1 MFNQIEFFSGEVWV
15 NEVTSDPD
23 YKTDFKLDTVS
34 NKDDSK
40 GNGTVDI
47 TKAKSGKDK
56 KKAEEKN
63 DEEEMDIYEDV
74 MKLEIKTQP
83 LVQAIVLSD
92 DDDNVAEE
100 TERDAEK
107 QNMDAEKQN
116 MDAEKLNK
124 TNTALP
130 TDKSLETGS
139 KTLNGNST
147 KIASLKEISGNKT
160 SLNGTTKTQNLVD
173 DAKANTSA
181 ENNAAGEDQN
191 SDDDTA
197 MIIDDE
203 VAESTAR
210 TRVYVR
216 KRKLGSDNAPDT
228 TVAPEKEMSGK
239 VSTVTKATA
248 ENGHSNVQAETN
260 VLKDQEPPQT
270 NSAEVPREGN
280 TPDMIEQAQPTD
292 GKQPSDVPKSQPVQ
306 KPKRR
311 LIAVSAASIAAG
323 VLTGLGVSSEKDTTQ
338 KTGEILF
345 MS

>member
-23 YKTDFKLDTVS
+23 YKTDFKLDTLS

-40 GNGTVDI
+40 GSGTVDI
-47 TKAKSGKDK
+47 IKEKSGKDK

-92 DDDNVAEE
+92 DDNVAEE
-100 TERDAEK
+100 TERDVEK
-107 QNMDAEKQN
+107 QNMDA
-116 MDAEKLNK
+116 DKLNK
-124 TNTALP
+124 TNAALP
-130 TDKSLETGS
+130 ADKNLETGS
-139 KTLNGNST
+139 KTLNGNRA
-147 KIASLKEISGNKT
+147 KIASLEETSGAKA
-160 SLNGTTKTQNLVD
+160 SLNGTTITQNLVA
-173 DAKANTSA
+173 DAKASTSA
-181 ENNAAGEDQN
+181 ETNAADEDQN

-216 KRKLGSDNAPDT
+216 KRKLGSDNALDT

-239 VSTVTKATA
+239 VSKVAKATA
-248 ENGHSNVQAETN
+248 ENRHSNVQAETN
-260 VLKDQEPPQT
+260 VPKDQEPPQT
-270 NSAEVPREGN
+270 KSAEVPQEGN
-280 TPDMIEQAQPTD
+280 TPDTVQQAQPTD
-292 GKQPSDVPKSQPVQ
+292 GKQPSHVPKSQPVQ

-323 VLTGLGVSSEKDTTQ
+323 VLTGLGVSAGKDTAQ
-338 KTGEILF
+338 KTGEIHF

>member
-1 MFNQIEFFSGEVWV
+1 
-15 NEVTSDPD
+15 
-23 YKTDFKLDTVS
+23 
-34 NKDDSK
+34 
-40 GNGTVDI
+40 
-47 TKAKSGKDK
+47 
-56 KKAEEKN
+56 
-63 DEEEMDIYEDV
+63 MDIYEDV

-100 TERDAEK
+100 PERGAEK
-107 QNMDAEKQN
+107 QNMDA
-116 MDAEKLNK
+116 DKLNK

-130 TDKSLETGS
+130 ADKSLETGS

-147 KIASLKEISGNKT
+147 KIASLEERSEPKA

-173 DAKANTSA
+173 DAKASTSA
-181 ENNAAGEDQN
+181 ENNAADEDQN

-228 TVAPEKEMSGK
+228 TVALEKEISVK
-239 VSTVTKATA
+239 VSTAVKATA
-248 ENGHSNVQAETN
+248 ENGQSNAQVETN
-260 VLKDQEPPQT
+260 ALKNQELPQT
-270 NSAEVPREGN
+270 KSAEVPREGN
-280 TPDMIEQAQPTD
+280 TSDAIQEAQPTD

-323 VLTGLGVSSEKDTTQ
+323 VLTGLGVSAEKDTAQ

>member
-23 YKTDFKLDTVS
+23 YKTDFKLDTLS

-40 GNGTVDI
+40 GSGTVDI
-47 TKAKSGKDK
+47 IKEKSGKDK
-56 KKAEEKN
+56 KKAEQKN
-63 DEEEMDIYEDV
+63 DDEEMDIYEDV

-92 DDDNVAEE
+92 DDNDNVVEE

-107 QNMDAEKQN
+107 QNMDA
-116 MDAEKLNK
+116 DKLNK

-130 TDKSLETGS
+130 ADKNLETGS
-139 KTLNGNST
+139 KTLNGNRT
-147 KIASLKEISGNKT
+147 KIASLEETSGAKA
-160 SLNGTTKTQNLVD
+160 SLNGTTITQNLVA
-173 DAKANTSA
+173 DAKASTSA
-181 ENNAAGEDQN
+181 ETNAADEDQN

-216 KRKLGSDNAPDT
+216 KRKLGSDNALDT

-239 VSTVTKATA
+239 VSKVAKATA
-248 ENGHSNVQAETN
+248 ENRHSNVQAETN
-260 VLKDQEPPQT
+260 VPKDQEPPQT
-270 NSAEVPREGN
+270 KSAEVPQEGN
-280 TPDMIEQAQPTD
+280 TPDTVQQAQSTD
-292 GKQPSDVPKSQPVQ
+292 GKQPSDVLKSWPVQ

-323 VLTGLGVSSEKDTTQ
+323 VLTGLGVSAEKDTAQ